1 MELTVLMGRLLS
13 SFLSASIMTN
23 SVLDLAPSPIIIPTN
38 PPPYIP
44 PDKDLVLVYPPV
56 LVIAALVRE
65 VVIASRTQQGE
76 NILLTP
82 REYLTS

>member
-1 MELTVLMGRLLS
+1 
-13 SFLSASIMTN
+13 MTN
-23 SVLDLAPSPIIIPTN
+23 SVLGLATCLLPVPTD

-44 PDKDLVLVYPPV
+44 PDKEMILVYPPV

-82 REYLTS
+82 REYLAS